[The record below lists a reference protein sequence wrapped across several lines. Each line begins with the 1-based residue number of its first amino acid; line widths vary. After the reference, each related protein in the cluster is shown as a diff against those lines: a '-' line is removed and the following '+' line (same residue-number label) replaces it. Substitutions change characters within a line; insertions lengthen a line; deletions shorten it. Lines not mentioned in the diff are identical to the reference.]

1 MGDFDEEDLAAKFR
15 YATPTFVSSLPK
27 YERGESERIKNSFK
41 RGSMYNIRNL
51 PTKLAPGNV
60 DTNKHMQIAANLA
73 SKPTSTYK
81 ANVLPHSFSK
91 LAYQYNDYDKE
102 QDLHKCNIE
111 EERVKVDCWSRK
123 PFTTTARAK
132 LKHEEVFKDANY
144 KFPESYG
151 EYKGVPKLD
160 KIVRSDLNNASKFKH
175 GNFNSYV
182 KKQREVSKMDTR
194 IWAKQIYDKLSTD
207 WPHLRFKVKF
217 TENDELLVC
226 FPVEDN
232 SLNVQFEATA
242 PPPPDVCGSPGSTGI
257 KNAQSTESFSAA
269 DGTESNCG
277 TATPSLTLTEG
288 PPVVA
293 GSLVLKPDDPSDS
306 KFKTDFNIICRYMRQ
321 MATHGIAAQFGLKKR
336 GDRWRRLEVEAPPPA
351 PASRRGTS
359 AGSGPPSPPD
369 SLPEPPPPVHLIVF
383 SFYAPWVKVR
393 IH

>member
-1 MGDFDEEDLAAKFR
+1 MANVEEDDLADKFR
-15 YATPTFVSSLPK
+15 YANPTFVSSLPK

-60 DTNKHMQIAANLA
+60 DNNKHLQIASNLA
-73 SKPTSTYK
+73 SKPSSTYR
-81 ANVLPHSFSK
+81 ANVLPHTFSK
-91 LAYQYNDYDKE
+91 LAYQYNEYDKE

-160 KIVRSDLNNASKFKH
+160 QIVRSELNNASKYKH

-194 IWAKQIYDKLSTD
+194 IWAKQIYEKLSTD

-232 SLNVQFEATA
+232 SLNIEFEATD
-242 PPPPDVCGSPGSTGI
+242 PDTGRSRLQTAKSGI
-257 KNAQSTESFSAA
+257 SL
-269 DGTESNCG
+269 DGTESNSG
-277 TATPSLTLTEG
+277 TATTANDIPAPG
-288 PPVVA
+288 VA
-293 GSLVLKPDDPSDS
+293 GTLVVKPPDPADKS
-306 KFKTDFNIICRYMRQ
+306 FKTDFNIICRYMRQ
-321 MATHGIAAQFGLKKR
+321 MAAHGIASQFGLKKR
-336 GDRWRRLEVEAPPPA
+336 GDRWRRLEVEPPA
-351 PASRRGTS
+351 VGRQDDT
-359 AGSGPPSPPD
+359 
-369 SLPEPPPPVHLIVF
+369 LEEPPPPVHLIVF

>member
-1 MGDFDEEDLAAKFR
+1 MTEDVEDEDMAGKFR
-15 YATPTFVSSLPK
+15 YANPTFVSSLPK
-27 YERGESERIKNSFK
+27 YERGESERIKNSFM

-60 DTNKHMQIAANLA
+60 DNNKHLQIASNLA

-81 ANVLPHSFSK
+81 ANVLPHNFSK

-102 QDLHKCNIE
+102 QDLHKCNIDL
-111 EERVKVDCWSRK
+111 ERVKVDCWSRK

-132 LKHEEVFKDANY
+132 LRHEEVFKDANY

-160 KIVRSDLNNASKFKH
+160 QIVRSDFNNASKFKH

-182 KKQREVSKMDTR
+182 KKQREVSKTDTR
-194 IWAKQIYDKLSTD
+194 IWAKQIYEKLSTD

-217 TENDELLVC
+217 TEHDELLVC

-232 SLNVQFEATA
+232 SLNIAFEADPSPPRA
-242 PPPPDVCGSPGSTGI
+242 PTSPMGSPGNTIRTNHSG
-257 KNAQSTESFSAA
+257 ESF
-269 DGTESNCG
+269 DETQSNSG
-277 TATPSLTLTEG
+277 TATTALSSMNEVPAPG
-288 PPVVA
+288 VA
-293 GSLVLKPDDPSDS
+293 GTLVMKTNEPSDGT
-306 KFKTDFNIICRYMRQ
+306 FRTDFNIICRYMRQ
-321 MATHGIAAQFGLKKR
+321 LAAHGLASQFGLKKR
-336 GDRWRRLEVEAPPPA
+336 GDRWRRLEVEAPPVGA
-351 PASRRGTS
+351 KTCAH
-359 AGSGPPSPPD
+359 D
-369 SLPEPPPPVHLIVF
+369 SLNNPPPPPVHLIVF